1 MLLNQAKFGD
11 DSSAKPQSE
20 IAIIINIGGRYSLS
34 DRRNS
39 SGERRVFAC
48 RAVNVSPRSIALACP
63 VYGKVGDRVMAQ
75 IDHLGKLEGVI
86 TRVLA
91 QGFVMAITAS
101 DQDRERLA
109 AKIKWLESYKNHDTH
124 DRRGDERIAP
134 ANPMSKLIHADG
146 KVETC
151 LVIDISVSGA
161 AVSSESVPDVGTV
174 LAVGSVV
181 GKVVR
186 HFVGGFAVQ
195 FVERQSPYSVERMVI
210 LGG

>member
-1 MLLNQAKFGD
+1 MLLNEAKFGRN
-11 DSSAKPQSE
+11 SSVKHRSD
-20 IAIIINIGGRYSLS
+20 IAIIVNIAGQYSLS

-63 VYGKVGDRVMAQ
+63 VYGKVGDRVIAQ

-86 TRVLA
+86 TRLLE

-101 DQDRERLA
+101 EQDRERLA
-109 AKIKWLESYKNHDTH
+109 AKIKWLENYKNHDTH
-124 DRRGDERIAP
+124 DRRGDERVVP
-134 ANPMSKLIHADG
+134 ANPMSKLILADG

-161 AVSSESVPDVGTV
+161 AVSSETVPEVGTV

-181 GKVVR
+181 GRVVR

-195 FVERQSPYSVERMVI
+195 FAERQSPYSVERMVI
-210 LGG
+210 LGA